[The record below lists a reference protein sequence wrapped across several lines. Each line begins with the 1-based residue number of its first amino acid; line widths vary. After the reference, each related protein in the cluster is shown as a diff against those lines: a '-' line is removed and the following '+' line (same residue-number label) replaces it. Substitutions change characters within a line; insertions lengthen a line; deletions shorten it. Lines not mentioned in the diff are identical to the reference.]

1 MSGKGFGIVEQ
12 ADLRNDEHV
21 VEELVEPKND
31 NLEAPT
37 SRLDENHDINASI
50 SRSPDK
56 SNPDSQIDGMA
67 SRSARSR
74 AESMEAAVLPDV
86 LESPKLPVIESTAS
100 PEIEDL
106 IIEKLPEENFGVE
119 EPQQANENPDE
130 ANILAPL
137 KRVPKV
143 FNKQSNVKLLKPV
156 NGKNADMGPKEMT
169 KPAPIKIDRKKAF
182 AVRFDSEGD
191 SVHDYEDY
199 SDEKTKKDCK
209 KESSDE
215 ARAAKHKLN
224 MIDPKNQP
232 SLERREEES
241 VHESDDDDGIP
252 LIKIPLGQVLEE
264 YYKKMRQQAA
274 SSEYSYEDQKPK
286 SKEVSINDKLMKQIR
301 NNVLDI
307 SEEEASESL

>member
-1 MSGKGFGIVEQ
+1 MG
-12 ADLRNDEHV
+12 NDEHVV

-50 SRSPDK
+50 SRSIDK

-86 LESPKLPVIESTAS
+86 LESPKFPVIESTAS
-100 PEIEDL
+100 PEIEGPIND
-106 IIEKLPEENFGVE
+106 KLPEENFGVE
-119 EPQQANENPDE
+119 EPQQPNENPDE
-130 ANILAPL
+130 ANILAPM

-156 NGKNADMGPKEMT
+156 NGIGPKEMT

-199 SDEKTKKDCK
+199 YNEKTKKDCK

-215 ARAAKHKLN
+215 AKAAKHKLN

-252 LIKIPLGQVLEE
+252 LIKIPLGKVLEE

-286 SKEVSINDKLMKQIR
+286 SKEVSINDKLMNQIR